1 MLQNYKKTLYSVR
14 KALAKRFAISLPI
27 GRFPF
32 SISEIWL
39 GSDHLCKLF
48 LRQSFTRTKPAQC
61 MTYMEIELFEWDED
75 TIVHIANHGISP
87 EEIEEV
93 AFENLPYIPRYG

>member
-1 MLQNYKKTLYSVR
+1 
-14 KALAKRFAISLPI
+14 
-27 GRFPF
+27 
-32 SISEIWL
+32 
-39 GSDHLCKLF
+39 
-48 LRQSFTRTKPAQC
+48 

-87 EEIEEV
+87 EEIEED